1 MKSEASKQKISE
13 LAARYERDGFAVLV
27 EPDPSA
33 VPFDL
38 GGYRPDM
45 LASKGDEHHIVA
57 VRDRGTR
64 LSVDRFQELAE
75 EIGSHDGWHFILAT
89 SDDLNPGS
97 FPAYTPLLSWEQLR
111 ERLKCAA
118 RLLETGPSEAALLS
132 LWALFEGMLR
142 LQARRISLPVERFP
156 TEGVVKHMYSHG
168 ELSMQQY
175 DRVMDMLELWNA
187 VAHGF
192 AVEGV
197 GNAAAQMLD
206 IVHELFDRWTPQ
218 SAAA

>member
-1 MKSEASKQKISE
+1 MKSEASKQKMSE
-13 LAARYERDGFAVLV
+13 LAARYERDGFTVLV

-38 GGYRPDM
+38 GGYRPDV
-45 LASKGDEHHIVA
+45 LASRGDEHHIVA
-57 VRDRGTR
+57 VRDLGTR

-75 EIGSHDGWHFILAT
+75 EIGSHEGWHFILAT

-97 FPAYTPLLSWEQLR
+97 FPAKVPLLSWEQLR
-111 ERLKCAA
+111 ERSRSAA
-118 RLLETGPSEAALLS
+118 QLLESGPSEAALLL
-132 LWALFEGMLR
+132 LWSVFEGMVR
-142 LQARRISLPVERFP
+142 LQARRISLPVERYP
-156 TEGVVKHMYSHG
+156 TLGLLKHMYSHG

-175 DRVMDMLELWNA
+175 DRVMEMLDLRNA
-187 VAHGF
+187 VAHGL

-197 GNAAAQMLD
+197 ESAAAQMLD
-206 IVHELFDRWTPQ
+206 IVHELFDRLSPR

>member
-1 MKSEASKQKISE
+1 MKSEASKQKMSE

-38 GGYRPDM
+38 GGYRPDL

-57 VRDRGTR
+57 VRDLGTR

-75 EIGSHDGWHFILAT
+75 DIGSHDGWHFILAT

-97 FPAYTPLLSWEQLR
+97 FPAKVPLLSLEQLR
-111 ERLKCAA
+111 ERSRSAA

-132 LWALFEGMLR
+132 LWAVFEGMVR
-142 LQARRISLPVERFP
+142 VQARRISLPIERYP
-156 TEGVVKHMYSHG
+156 TLGLLKHMYSHG

-175 DRVMDMLELWNA
+175 DRAMEMLDLRNA
-187 VAHGF
+187 VAHGL
-192 AVEGV
+192 AAEGV
-197 GNAAAQMLD
+197 ESAAAQMLD
-206 IVHELFDRWTPQ
+206 IVHEYFDRLSPQ